1 MKDVRN
7 DEANKMTAPIFVGGA
22 ARSGTTLLRVI
33 LDSHPNIACGPELK
47 ITPYV
52 AQMWF
57 ELQTTFT
64 TTLKEYHITEEDMNR
79 VFAGV
84 LSAFLEKYRKAEGKP
99 RIAEKSPSNIFFF
112 GHLASMFPKSPFVH
126 IIRDGRD
133 VVCSLMTMDWRDPK
147 TGKAFDYTQDVKKAA
162 EYWASAVRIGREAQ
176 KDPMIRSNYLEIRY
190 EDLVTDPEKT
200 LKPVFTFIGEPW
212 DPDVLNYYEKKR
224 NLAGESS
231 AYQVS
236 KPLYNKA
243 IGRWLND
250 LRPPEK
256 NLVKEVIGELLI
268 EIGYAE
274 NLDW

>member
-1 MKDVRN
+1 
-7 DEANKMTAPIFVGGA
+7 
-22 ARSGTTLLRVI
+22 
-33 LDSHPNIACGPELK
+33 
-47 ITPYV
+47 
-52 AQMWF
+52 
-57 ELQTTFT
+57 
-64 TTLKEYHITEEDMNR
+64 
-79 VFAGV
+79 
-84 LSAFLEKYRKAEGKP
+84 
-99 RIAEKSPSNIFFF
+99 
-112 GHLASMFPKSPFVH
+112 MFPKSPFVH

-236 KPLYNKA
+236 KPLYKKA
-243 IGRWLND
+243 IGRWVND
-250 LRPPEK
+250 LRPSEK

-274 NLDW
+274 NLNW